1 MEASLTVTTNNKQ
14 ESSQDWHAKH
24 LHELAKN
31 DDTNNRSS
39 ASGSWQA
46 ADAKSALT

>member
-24 LHELAKN
+24 LHKLAKN
-31 DDTNNRSS
+31 DDRSS

-46 ADAKSALT
+46 ADAKSVLT